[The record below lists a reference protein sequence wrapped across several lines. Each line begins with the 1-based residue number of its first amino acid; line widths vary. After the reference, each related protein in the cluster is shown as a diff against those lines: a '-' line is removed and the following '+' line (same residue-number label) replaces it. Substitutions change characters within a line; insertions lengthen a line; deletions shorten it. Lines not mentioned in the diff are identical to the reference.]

1 MDGQEPTLFCGI
13 ERLEID
19 IGVAV
24 AVALNV
30 FVDLILNDGS
40 EHGAILHIPG
50 YLEGFVDEIHH
61 HFGF

>member
-19 IGVAV
+19 TGVMV

-40 EHGAILHIPG
+40 EHGAVLHIPV